1 MVLRAPVLSRADF
14 AALSGADAAQVEQRF
29 APWIARLHDF
39 LNALPCI
46 ASVQGIRFQR
56 ATTARTFQ
64 LRNVHYDAEHW
75 YTFHRGGRSEAQFN
89 LGMFPGHL
97 RFGIGFQPTRASRG
111 DPEAVRLAQRRF
123 AKALRGVPGGAKR
136 FCAANRLRV
145 EVDNPLGGGVLAMK
159 VRHFLRP
166 KSRNAEPWIFVGRLL
181 GEDEEAVYADA
192 DAFSAELERVFA
204 TLWPLWRATR

>member
-1 MVLRAPVLSRADF
+1 MVLRAPVLSRDDF
-14 AALSGADAAQVEQRF
+14 AALGGADAAQVEQRF
-29 APWIARLHDF
+29 APWIAKLHDF

-46 ASVQGIRFQR
+46 ASVQGVRFGRSTSVQ
-56 ATTARTFQ
+56 TFQ

-89 LGMFPGHL
+89 VGMFPGHL

-111 DPEAVRLAQRRF
+111 DPDAVRLAQRRF
-123 AKALRGVPGGAKR
+123 AKALRGVPGGPKR

-145 EVDNPLGGGVLAMK
+145 EVPNPGGGVLTMK

-166 KSRNAEPWIFVGRLL
+166 KSRNAESWIFVGRMLR
-181 GEDEEAVYADA
+181 EDEESLYTDA